1 MSTSPAND
9 LADILETANLVGG
22 STGWQ
27 VQVGEEPTTPDKV
40 VTLYDTGGPEPNP
53 KNLQD
58 FLRVQIRIR
67 GKPGEYISTFNKA
80 QQIKDELLG
89 RPKGVVNS
97 VTYVGIWMNT
107 ETLFMGYDE
116 SRRPRFTSNWR
127 IVREPPD
134 ASTHRSPF

>member
-1 MSTSPAND
+1 MSTSPADD
-9 LADILETANLVGG
+9 LSDILETANLIGG
-22 STGWQ
+22 STGWLT
-27 VQVGEEPTTPDKV
+27 QVGEEPTNPDKV

-58 FLRVQIRIR
+58 FVRVQIRIR
-67 GKPGEYISTFNKA
+67 GNPNDYLATFLKA

-89 RPKGVVNS
+89 RPKATINS
-97 VTYVGIWMNT
+97 VVYVGIWMAN
-107 ETLFMGYDE
+107 EILFLGYDE
-116 SRRPRFTSNWR
+116 SRRPRFTCNWR